1 MKITKQRL
9 KEIIKEELNEATE
22 EGEWGKTRRHD
33 DPIPALGGEPRP
45 DEAEGV
51 YQSLQE
57 MILQIVDLTQVIEN
71 ISMEH
76 GAFVHV
82 NAYAKMARA
91 AIAKLRDKVEGA
103 ILERDRWDK

>member
-9 KEIIKEELNEATE
+9 REIIKEELSETTE
-22 EGEWGKTRRHD
+22 EDVRADLERPAGES
-33 DPIPALGGEPRP
+33 RP

-51 YQSLQE
+51 YQSLQDIMLE
-57 MILQIVDLTQVIEN
+57 IDGLRKVIEG

-82 NAYAKMARA
+82 NAYAKMAHA
-91 AIAKLRDKVEGA
+91 AIAKLHDKVEGA
-103 ILERDRWDK
+103 ILERDRWNK